1 MFVDWKNQYCQNDYT
16 TQGNLQILHNPY
28 QITNG
33 IFHRTRTKKLK
44 FVWNH
49 KRSLIAKAIMKKK
62 GKTEGFMLYDFKLYF
77 KAMIIKTVW
86 YWHKDKHIAQW
97 KE

>member
-1 MFVDWKNQYCQNDYT
+1 MS
-16 TQGNLQILHNPY
+16 ILPKA
-28 QITNG
+28 I
-33 IFHRTRTKKLK
+33 HRFNAIPIKISIALFTEIEQKILK
-44 FVWNH
+44 FARNH